1 MMILAFL
8 AGFMACL
15 FVVMI
20 FNARNIAAARRRR
33 KKDRQEHPKKKIQ
46 ATKVIVFSVL
56 VTYHLAF
63 LVGVW
68 VPAFHPAGVCGVRGR
83 PGSGFLLLEIQS
95 GKPFENQAG
104 IAGYNGKFV

>member
-33 KKDRQEHPKKKIQ
+33 KKDRQEHPEKKIQ
-46 ATKVIVFSVL
+46 AKI
-56 VTYHLAF
+56 
-63 LVGVW
+63 
-68 VPAFHPAGVCGVRGR
+68 GR
-83 PGSGFLLLEIQS
+83 
-95 GKPFENQAG
+95 AH
-104 IAGYNGKFV
+104 V